1 MMINSRLKEDKNRV
15 ENIIKDIRNI
25 FRLKKLKKEINDATI
40 KCIRNIF
47 RLKNENKTIKG
58 RIIRDIRNLF
68 EHKEGNYYKP
78 VKVNNFQTNNFIEYK
93 SKGDRKTIS
102 LEEYVSKIRPHL
114 KYIINK
120 LKKTDVWNIQ
130 LTIAINFVSSKD
142 NGQECIMHSKSGNI
156 KYKINDEA
164 DDVTEKLLKSH
175 IEKDQFGLEKSMVMI
190 SYLIVFSYC
199 IINVVK

>member
-1 MMINSRLKEDKNRV
+1 M
-15 ENIIKDIRNI
+15 
-25 FRLKKLKKEINDATI
+25 
-40 KCIRNIF
+40 
-47 RLKNENKTIKG
+47 KG

-68 EHKEGNYYKP
+68 EHKEGDYYKP

-102 LEEYVSKIRPHL
+102 LEEYVIKIRPHL

-142 NGQECIMHSKSGNI
+142 NG
-156 KYKINDEA
+156 
-164 DDVTEKLLKSH
+164 
-175 IEKDQFGLEKSMVMI
+175 
-190 SYLIVFSYC
+190 
-199 IINVVK
+199 

>member
-1 MMINSRLKEDKNRV
+1 MINSRLKEDKNRV

-58 RIIRDIRNLF
+58 RIIRDIMNLF
-68 EHKEGNYYKP
+68 EHKEGDYYKL
-78 VKVNNFQTNNFIEYK
+78 VKLNNFQTNNFIEYK
-93 SKGDRKTIS
+93 SKGNRKTIS
-102 LEEYVSKIRPHL
+102 LEEYVNKIRPHL
-114 KYIINK
+114 KYIVNK

-142 NGQECIMHSKSGNI
+142 NG
-156 KYKINDEA
+156 
-164 DDVTEKLLKSH
+164 
-175 IEKDQFGLEKSMVMI
+175 
-190 SYLIVFSYC
+190 
-199 IINVVK
+199 

>member
-68 EHKEGNYYKP
+68 EHKEGDYYKP

-102 LEEYVSKIRPHL
+102 LEEYVIKIRPHL

-142 NGQECIMHSKSGNI
+142 NG
-156 KYKINDEA
+156 
-164 DDVTEKLLKSH
+164 
-175 IEKDQFGLEKSMVMI
+175 
-190 SYLIVFSYC
+190 
-199 IINVVK
+199 

>member
-1 MMINSRLKEDKNRV
+1 M
-15 ENIIKDIRNI
+15 
-25 FRLKKLKKEINDATI
+25 
-40 KCIRNIF
+40 
-47 RLKNENKTIKG
+47 
-58 RIIRDIRNLF
+58 
-68 EHKEGNYYKP
+68 
-78 VKVNNFQTNNFIEYK
+78 
-93 SKGDRKTIS
+93 
-102 LEEYVSKIRPHL
+102 
-114 KYIINK
+114 
-120 LKKTDVWNIQ
+120 WNIQ

>member
-68 EHKEGNYYKP
+68 EHKEGDYYKP

-120 LKKTDVWNIQ
+120 LKKTDVWNVQ

-142 NGQECIMHSKSGNI
+142 NG
-156 KYKINDEA
+156 
-164 DDVTEKLLKSH
+164 
-175 IEKDQFGLEKSMVMI
+175 
-190 SYLIVFSYC
+190 
-199 IINVVK
+199 